1 MRLTPNDQAR
11 TNQMWRICRSI
22 DRNIHRLIDSAAGE
36 VSQDAERLYQLARRK
51 SRLYRRITEIGM
63 RSVMEH

>member
-22 DRNIHRLIDSAAGE
+22 DRLIDSAAGE

>member
-1 MRLTPNDQAR
+1 MRLTLYDQAR
-11 TNQMWRICRSI
+11 TNQLWRIYRSI
-22 DRNIHRLIDSAAGE
+22 DRLIDSAAGE